1 MAGNSEDRTP
11 VLLLAGGPFAWVAE
25 ETPAKVRANGRDV
38 VPEQS
43 DGFLMIDCGEIDG
56 PVWIEV
62 VSTDGVD

>member
-1 MAGNSEDRTP
+1 MGGGGNAR
-11 VLLLAGGPFAWVAE
+11 
-25 ETPAKVRANGRDV
+25 KVRANGRDV